1 MKYVAV
7 RDHLADLIDT
17 QLSAGDAI
25 PSERDLA
32 DQFGVSRM
40 TVRRAIDSLVA
51 DAVLARRQ
59 GSGTYVAQP
68 KMDVQARM
76 TSFTEEMRQRGMIPG
91 SRLIRAEQLLATPD
105 VAAWLGISIH
115 DRVHFVHR
123 VRLADGVPMAVEKT
137 WVAVDS
143 APHSFHTGSP
153 RACTRPWPML
163 AWCRPGVRTP
173 SSPPLPTRR
182 SRVCC
187 TSRQVPHCWRSPGA
201 PTPMT
206 EQCRTPGRGI
216 AATVTSCGSRSPV
229 RDEPSTHLVDKEERD
244 DKTRAGPCR
253 HRWHGQCHLH

>member
-143 APHSFHTGSP
+143 TPTLISHGVPESMYQALADAGMVPTWGEDTIESATADETIASLLHVPTGAPLLAIARRTYAND
-153 RACTRPWPML
+153 RAVSYSRSWYRGDRYKLWVPI
-163 AWCRPGVRTP
+163 
-173 SSPPLPTRR
+173 SSPGRTFYPPRR
-182 SRVCC
+182 
-187 TSRQVPHCWRSPGA
+187 QGGA
-201 PTPMT
+201 
-206 EQCRTPGRGI
+206 R
-216 AATVTSCGSRSPV
+216 
-229 RDEPSTHLVDKEERD
+229 
-244 DKTRAGPCR
+244 
-253 HRWHGQCHLH
+253 